1 MDENTQYVRL
11 QLRQDTEQNWNNANP
26 ILLEGEMGYN
36 TDTKQFKIGNG
47 INSWNTLDYY
57 KIPINYNDIDNK
69 PTIGEGLIT
78 LNFNGNRLGRFNV
91 NSVTNETIDVIGFR
105 PTFPVYL
112 DKENNLTLLLND
124 KYFMQDKEDGKLTLN
139 IEALASALKQYLN

>member
-1 MDENTQYVRL
+1 MSDNTQYVRL
-11 QLRQDTEQNWNNANP
+11 QLRQDTTENWNSANP
-26 ILLEGEMGYN
+26 VLLEGEMGYN

-78 LNFNGNRLGRFNV
+78 LNFNNNKLGRFNV
-91 NSVTNETIDVIGFR
+91 NTTESQTIDILGFKSA
-105 PTFPVYL
+105 FPILL
-112 DKENNLTLLLND
+112 DAQNNLTLLYD
-124 KYFMQDKEDGKLTLN
+124 EKMFIREKENGKFSINL
-139 IEALASALKQYLN
+139 EYLASALKQYM

>member
-1 MDENTQYVRL
+1 MNENTQYVRL
-11 QLRQDTEQNWNNANP
+11 QLRQDTTENWKSANP

-57 KIPINYNDIDNK
+57 KIPIKYSDIDNK

-78 LNFNGNRLGRFNV
+78 LNFNGNKLGCFNV
-91 NSVTNETIDVIGFR
+91 NTTESQTIDVIGFR

-112 DKENNLTLLLND
+112 DKQNNLTLLYDEKL
-124 KYFMQDKEDGKLTLN
+124 FMQDKENGKFTIN
-139 IEALASALKQYLN
+139 IEYLASALKQYM

>member
-1 MDENTQYVRL
+1 MSDNTQYVRL
-11 QLRQDTEQNWNNANP
+11 QLRQDTTENWNSANP

-69 PTIGEGLIT
+69 PVIGEGLIT
-78 LNFNGNRLGRFNV
+78 LNFNGNKLGRFNV
-91 NSVTNETIDVIGFR
+91 NGTENQTIDMLGFKSV
-105 PTFPVYL
+105 FPILL
-112 DKENNLTLLLND
+112 DAQNNLTLLLND
-124 KYFMQDKEDGKLTLN
+124 KYFMRDKEDGKLTLN
-139 IEALASALKQYLN
+139 FEAIASALKEYL

>member
-1 MDENTQYVRL
+1 MNENTQYVRL

-57 KIPINYNDIDNK
+57 KIPIDYNDINNK
-69 PTIGEGLIT
+69 PTIGQGLIT
-78 LNFNGNRLGRFNV
+78 LNFNNNKLGMFNV
-91 NSVTNETIDVIGFR
+91 NTTENQTIDLLGFR
-105 PTFPVYL
+105 STFPVYL
-112 DKENNLTLLLND
+112 DKENNLTLLLNN

-139 IEALASALKQYLN
+139 IEALASALKAYM

>member
-1 MDENTQYVRL
+1 MSDNTQYVRL
-11 QLRQDTEQNWNNANP
+11 QLRQDTTENWNSANP

-78 LNFNGNRLGRFNV
+78 LNFNNNKLGRFNV
-91 NSVTNETIDVIGFR
+91 NTTESQTIDILGFKSA
-105 PTFPVYL
+105 FPILL
-112 DKENNLTLLLND
+112 DAQNNLTLLYD
-124 KYFMQDKEDGKLTLN
+124 EKMFIREKENGKFSINL
-139 IEALASALKQYLN
+139 EYLASALKQYM

>member
-1 MDENTQYVRL
+1 
-11 QLRQDTEQNWNNANP
+11 
-26 ILLEGEMGYN
+26 MGYN

-78 LNFNGNRLGRFNV
+78 LNFNGNKLGRFNV
-91 NSVTNETIDVIGFR
+91 NTTESQTIDILGFKGA
-105 PTFPVYL
+105 FPILL
-112 DKENNLTLLLND
+112 DAQNNLTLLYD
-124 KYFMQDKEDGKLTLN
+124 EKMFIREKEYGKFSINL
-139 IEALASALKQYLN
+139 EYLASALKQYM

>member
-1 MDENTQYVRL
+1 MSDNTQYVRI
-11 QLRQDTEQNWNNANP
+11 QLRQDTTENWNSANP

-69 PTIGEGLIT
+69 PVIGEGLIT
-78 LNFNGNRLGRFNV
+78 LNFNGNKLGRFNV
-91 NSVTNETIDVIGFR
+91 NTPENQTIEMLGFKSA
-105 PTFPVYL
+105 FPILL
-112 DKENNLTLLLND
+112 DAQNNLTLLYDD
-124 KYFMQDKEDGKLTLN
+124 KMFIREKENGKFSINL
-139 IEALASALKQYLN
+139 EYLASALKQYM

>member
-1 MDENTQYVRL
+1 MSDNTQYVRL
-11 QLRQDTEQNWNNANP
+11 QLRQDTTENWNSANP
-26 ILLEGEMGYN
+26 ILLEGEMGYD

-78 LNFNGNRLGRFNV
+78 LNFNGNKLGRFNV
-91 NSVTNETIDVIGFR
+91 NTTESQTIDILGFKSA
-105 PTFPVYL
+105 FPILL
-112 DKENNLTLLLND
+112 DAQNNLTLLYD
-124 KYFMQDKEDGKLTLN
+124 EKMFIREKENGKFSINL
-139 IEALASALKQYLN
+139 EYLASALKQYM

>member
-1 MDENTQYVRL
+1 MSDNTQYVRI
-11 QLRQDTEQNWNNANP
+11 QLRQDTTENWNSANP

-78 LNFNGNRLGRFNV
+78 LNFNGNKLGRFNV
-91 NSVTNETIDVIGFR
+91 NTPKNQTIDILGFKSA
-105 PTFPVYL
+105 FPILL
-112 DKENNLTLLLND
+112 DAQNNLTLLLND
-124 KYFMQDKEDGKLTLN
+124 KYFMRDKEDGKLTLN
-139 IEALASALKQYLN
+139 LEAIASALKQYM

>member
-1 MDENTQYVRL
+1 MSDNTQYVRL
-11 QLRQDTEQNWNNANP
+11 QLRQDTTENWNSANP

-47 INSWNTLDYY
+47 VNSWNTLDYY

-78 LNFNGNRLGRFNV
+78 LNFNGNKLGRFNV
-91 NSVTNETIDVIGFR
+91 NTTESQTIDILGFKSA
-105 PTFPVYL
+105 FPILL
-112 DKENNLTLLLND
+112 DAQNNLTLLYD
-124 KYFMQDKEDGKLTLN
+124 EKMFIREKENGKFSIN
-139 IEALASALKQYLN
+139 VEYLASALKQYM

>member
-1 MDENTQYVRL
+1 MSDNTQYVRL
-11 QLRQDTEQNWNNANP
+11 QLRQDTTENWNSANP
-26 ILLEGEMGYN
+26 VLLEGEMGYN

-78 LNFNGNRLGRFNV
+78 LNFNGNKLGRFNV
-91 NSVTNETIDVIGFR
+91 NTTESQTIDILGFKSA
-105 PTFPVYL
+105 FPILL
-112 DKENNLTLLLND
+112 DAQNNLTLLYD
-124 KYFMQDKEDGKLTLN
+124 EKMFIREKENGKFSINL
-139 IEALASALKQYLN
+139 EYLASALKQYM